1 MSRWGFEELEGRE
14 WLESNGLGGYAA
26 STFSG
31 ANSRRYHGVLVAAMS
46 PPVGRRVLLSKLDES
61 LRSGGRSTELADN
74 RFPGRVNVNA
84 ANSLASFGRDLFP
97 VLEFEAAGARLRKTV
112 AALHGENSTLIR
124 YELLAGPADL
134 SLDLKPL
141 LAPRGIHELSRANP
155 ALRWDFRFER
165 GLLRLNPYEGGPDV
179 FIYVPASTFVPA
191 PAWYFRFQYQRELE
205 RGLDH
210 EEDLFT
216 YGHFELPLRPGQA
229 LTVIVSTGDPSG
241 RDAGRLWEAE
251 TKRREALRGALHPGP
266 GAPRRLAL
274 AADQFLVR
282 RGTDPGTV
290 IAGYPWFE
298 DWGRDTMIALRGLC
312 LSTGR
317 TREARDILSAFL
329 GSLSQGMLPN
339 RFPEAG
345 SAPEYNSVDATLWL
359 FVAVYDYYRK
369 TGDRAFVLQTCLPA
383 LLDIL
388 DRHGKGT
395 RFGIRVAE
403 DGLLSAGE
411 PGVQL
416 TWMDAKVGD
425 WVVTPR
431 QGKPVEVN
439 ALWYNALRITG
450 ELAQA
455 AGQSGPAGDLS
466 KRADGAREAFE
477 RVFWNAPAGCCY
489 DVIGEDGPDPSVR
502 PNQIFCLS
510 LPFPLL
516 DADKSRLL
524 LKTVEEQL
532 LTPRG
537 LRSLSPHDPRYVPRY
552 EGGVAQRDGAY
563 HQGTVW
569 AWLLGPYLE
578 ALVRVR
584 GEEGKADAR
593 SILADFEPHLD
604 EACLGTVS
612 EIFDGEAPHA
622 PRGCPAQAWSV
633 AELLRVCLDVLGS
646 GA

>member
-1 MSRWGFEELEGRE
+1 MSRWTYEELEGRE
-14 WLESNGLGGYAA
+14 WLETNGLGGYAA

-31 ANSRRYHGVLVAAMS
+31 ANSRRYHGVLVAALN
-46 PPVGRRVLLSKLDES
+46 PPVERRVLLSKLDES
-61 LRSGGRSTELADN
+61 LRFDGARFELADN
-74 RFPGRVNVNA
+74 RFPGRAPVNA
-84 ANSLASFGRDLFP
+84 GKTLASFGRDLFP
-97 VLEFEAAGARLRKTV
+97 VLEFEADGTRLRKTV
-112 AALHGENSTLIR
+112 ACVHGENSTLIR
-124 YELLAGPADL
+124 YELLAGPANVTL
-134 SLDLKPL
+134 ELKPL
-141 LAPRGIHELSRANP
+141 LAPRGIHELARANP
-155 ALRWDFRFER
+155 ALRWDCRFDR
-165 GLLRLNPYEGGPDV
+165 GLLRLNPYEGGPDI
-179 FIYVPASTFVPA
+179 FIHVPGSSFVPA
-191 PAWYFRFQYQRELE
+191 PAWCYRFQYQRELE
-205 RGLDH
+205 RGLDF

-216 YGHFELPLRPGQA
+216 YGHFELPLRPGEA
-229 LTVIVSTGDPSG
+229 LTVIVSTEDPSG
-241 RDAGRLWEAE
+241 RDCARLWESE
-251 TKRREALRGALHPGP
+251 TGRRQALRKSPGSGLGP
-266 GAPRRLAL
+266 QRRLAL

-312 LSTGR
+312 LSMGR
-317 TREARDILSAFL
+317 YREARDILSAFL

-339 RFPEAG
+339 RFPETG
-345 SAPEYNSVDATLWL
+345 SAPEYNSVDSTLWL

-369 TGDRAFVLQTCLPA
+369 AGDRDFVLQTCLPA
-383 LLDIL
+383 LLESL
-388 DRHGKGT
+388 DWHRKGT
-395 RFGIRVAE
+395 RFGIHVAE
-403 DGLLSAGE
+403 DGLLGAGE

-425 WVVTPR
+425 RVVTPR

-439 ALWYNALRITG
+439 ALWYNALRIG
-450 ELAQA
+450 QKLAQD
-455 AGQSGPAGDLS
+455 AGQAKTAGVLAGQAD
-466 KRADGAREAFE
+466 RARDSFE
-477 RVFWNAPAGCCY
+477 RIFWNASWGCCY
-489 DVIGEDGPDPSVR
+489 DVIAEDGPDPAVR

-516 DADKSRLL
+516 DADRGRLL

-537 LRSLSPHDPRYVPRY
+537 LRSLSPRDPRYSPRY

-578 ALVRVR
+578 AIVRVR
-584 GEEGKADAR
+584 GEEAKADVR
-593 SILADFEPHLD
+593 RILADFDPHLD

-612 EIFDGEAPHA
+612 EIFDAEPPHA

-633 AELLRVCLDVLGS
+633 AELLRVYLDVLED